1 MVEIIFEPHGTTID
15 NETYR
20 SSGHFDVE
28 LSELGKRQS
37 KETSLI
43 PQIKVKLLSGF
54 FFALAKL
61 SLKDL
66 SKK

>member
-1 MVEIIFEPHGTTID
+1 MIIEPPKKEQL
-15 NETYR
+15 N
-20 SSGHFDVE
+20 
-28 LSELGKRQS
+28 SEKFVFYMKNSKRQS